1 MALALNLMIANL
13 YVRFA
18 VDGEET
24 WDSNVRSL
32 RAITGA
38 QGLTLDIY
46 PDRKPKVSILF
57 IGFFIFFAYL
67 QVDTLLKGSSPLVTA
82 IRGYVFD

>member
-57 IGFFIFFAYL
+57 IGFFIFFR
-67 QVDTLLKGSSPLVTA
+67 LLAGGHVAQRLIATCHGDPRICV
-82 IRGYVFD
+82 